1 MLKLFD
7 HQHDCIAR
15 IQRLEPHEPR
25 VCGGDDDEEEEE
37 EEDDDDDDDG
47 DAADDDDDDDDD
59 GKDNDGEDD
68 GEDDDDDD
76 GDDDPWFLARNIH
89 NKPSVFVLRRNIV
102 LGIFPL
108 SHNNSPVRW
117 RWVAW

>member
-1 MLKLFD
+1 MYFTSDLKTKLAIQRWASTAVKHARPRDVLKLFD

-25 VCGGDDDEEEEE
+25 VSGGDDDEEEE
-37 EEDDDDDDDG
+37 DDDDDDG

-76 GDDDPWFLARNIH
+76 GDDDP
-89 NKPSVFVLRRNIV
+89 
-102 LGIFPL
+102 
-108 SHNNSPVRW
+108 
-117 RWVAW
+117 